1 MNSASPFARSSLSIG
16 IRFADAIVFWPRH
29 QGFRPTS
36 DPRDNQVRY
45 ADTAS
50 TSLDVCVGNSSGDSL
65 APVAFSLRKKQST
78 MRSPRLKRRP
88 DRRLYSGNMPVTPT
102 SGSDFSRCPAFKWQ
116 LLHDILLGAKF
127 GTSVGVFVKIL
138 NPQRISFES
147 CEPSNCLSL
156 SGSLGSSQAVTM
168 VVAAGIS
175 GPRSGIPDAV

>member
-1 MNSASPFARSSLSIG
+1 MAYRMMPASVYTRAAPAPSFQESSPHSGPGFLSPTATPWPSAPWQDVHRSMNSASPFARSSLSIG

-127 GTSVGVFVKIL
+127 GTSVGV
-138 NPQRISFES
+138 
-147 CEPSNCLSL
+147 
-156 SGSLGSSQAVTM
+156 
-168 VVAAGIS
+168 
-175 GPRSGIPDAV
+175 

>member
-1 MNSASPFARSSLSIG
+1 M
-16 IRFADAIVFWPRH
+16 
-29 QGFRPTS
+29 
-36 DPRDNQVRY
+36 
-45 ADTAS
+45 
-50 TSLDVCVGNSSGDSL
+50 GNSSGDSL

-175 GPRSGIPDAV
+175 GPRSGIPDAVRSTRVREQLAAQARSTKAAIEVRRGTVMGRSARCALPFRR